1 MYSACV
7 AWCALI
13 GKMESFVY
21 GVALKKTGWCR
32 GLKSCWR
39 RSQGN
44 IMSQKSSIV
53 KFFVCVSGVSVLV
66 LDSVSVFVDV
76 SVFVVDVKV
85 IV

>member
-21 GVALKKTGWCR
+21 GVAKPVGVVA
-32 GLKSCWR
+32 R
-39 RSQGN
+39 RAVGGEGN

-53 KFFVCVSGVSVLV
+53 KFFVCQVS
-66 LDSVSVFVDV
+66 
-76 SVFVVDVKV
+76 
-85 IV
+85 